1 MAAKKKSA
9 AKSTK
14 AKPKAVTKRK
24 VTPEVI
30 EPVVTEAPK
39 EPTARERQ
47 LAGLRPFKKGVSGN
61 PAGGKKHNPELKA
74 IKNLTQKELIDV
86 SNMVLK
92 GTMEE
97 LLDIREDSESTVLQR
112 MLAAVAVRVM
122 KKGDMHAMDILLNRM
137 IGKVKDKID
146 VNNLNSTPARVI
158 VTMPSNGK
166 EAKA

>member
-14 AKPKAVTKRK
+14 AKPKAITKRK

-39 EPTARERQ
+39 KIHPGSEN
-47 LAGLRPFKKGVSGN
+47 LRPAWKKGQSGN
-61 PAGGKKHNPELKA
+61 PDGAKKHNPALKV
-74 IKNLTQKELIDV
+74 IKNLTEKELIEV

-92 GTMEE
+92 GTMGE
-97 LLDIREDSESTVLQR
+97 LLDIREDEESTVLQR
-112 MLAAVAVRVM
+112 MLASVAVRVM

-146 VNNLNSTPARVI
+146 VNNLNATPARVI
-158 VTMPSNGK
+158 VTMPSNGR